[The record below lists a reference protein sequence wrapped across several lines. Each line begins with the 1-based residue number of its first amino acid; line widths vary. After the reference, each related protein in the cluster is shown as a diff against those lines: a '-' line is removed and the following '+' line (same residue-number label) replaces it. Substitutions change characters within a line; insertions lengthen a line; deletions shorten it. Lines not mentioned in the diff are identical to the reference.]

1 MLYLPVNAPQ
11 APICNT
17 PPLFCQPRLFDKGLS
32 LYPIHPALSDMR
44 CQNDPRMPMA
54 ISLVIQDYIHHQA
67 RRNYIHAV
75 LHFYTG
81 EYWILV
87 TIFLSP
93 IASLIFGAVALLRSF
108 LSNSNNREKTLA
120 GLSIL
125 FALFSIVYIT
135 LKITWFGVLLSLSG
149 HI

>member
-1 MLYLPVNAPQ
+1 MISNFSSQPPVEIRKFPSLA
-11 APICNT
+11 IVSFVLSLIF
-17 PPLFCQPRLFDKGLS
+17 PLFLLFRL
-32 LYPIHPALSDMR
+32 
-44 CQNDPRMPMA
+44 
-54 ISLVIQDYIHHQA
+54 
-67 RRNYIHAV
+67 